1 MSEISGLTW
10 GLTIGLVI
18 VLLAVDLILA
28 ALRPHKVG
36 FKEASTRMGT

>member
-10 GLTIGLVI
+10 GLTIGLVV

-28 ALRPHKVG
+28 LFQRSLHRWE
-36 FKEASTRMGT
+36 EAGA